1 MIKLF
6 IISST
11 YNFCH
16 FSERLPFYFITAP
29 PQLDA

>member
-16 FSERLPFYFITAP
+16 FSQRLPFYFILAP
-29 PQLDA
+29 PHLDV